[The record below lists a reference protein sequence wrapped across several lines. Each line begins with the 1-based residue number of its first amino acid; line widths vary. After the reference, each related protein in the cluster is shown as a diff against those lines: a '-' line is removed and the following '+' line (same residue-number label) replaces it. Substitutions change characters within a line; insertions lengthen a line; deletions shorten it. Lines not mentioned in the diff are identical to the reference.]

1 MLMARRMMRQ
11 ERAHVD
17 VPRCLSRQLERAV
30 HREGK
35 VLSERREQQWTIVLD
50 PIVRAT
56 IHELRD
62 CPLACLER
70 VRRFQVFVREPF
82 LVVPA
87 SRWRACACLLCGHP
101 EEQVDGCL
109 FVVICA
115 DMRVMADDNMYE
127 SAVPRSEFA

>member
-1 MLMARRMMRQ
+1 MRQ

-35 VLSERREQQWTIVLD
+35 VLSERREQQRPVVLY
-50 PIVRAT
+50 PVIRTAV
-56 IHELRD
+56 HELRD
-62 CPLACLER
+62 RSLARLER

-87 SRWRACACLLCGHP
+87 SRWRACACLLCGYTK
-101 EEQVDGCL
+101 EQVDGCL

-115 DMRVMADDNMYE
+115 DMRVMADDDMYE